1 MNLVQLSIALLTC
14 TLVHNASAL
23 ALAVAPAETP
33 PEAREYEGPG
43 GVDVSKPA
51 AAPEPAPKPPASA
64 PSGDG
69 KVEGELSMDDVFG
82 AAEADAAE
90 SGAKGTKGAQG
101 TTGTTTPGATTEGAS
116 SGESTDLSM
125 GDIFGDG
132 GQAGAD
138 EGADVGAKGDG
149 QAESKTDAPTFKAPP
164 KQRAKSKF
172 DGKLDFSLRLLSS
185 VYYSVDRVEERGFDR
200 NETRV
205 ETYVSYNPNRHV
217 EIVGGI
223 EAVFMGVAQAQ
234 NLDDLATRQLVTPFH
249 FESDA
254 AYVALH
260 DIAPGLSLKLG
271 RQIVVWGTADKF
283 SPTNN
288 INPDDFEDRP
298 LFTEPIANQ
307 MAVLDYAPP
316 KLNEKLFFQLIYVP
330 LFYPALLPP
339 SASAGLLDPQSEIPF
354 AFLED
359 RQKIGFLQD
368 VYLPLNPQLYP
379 ATFGTVLHPKAKG
392 TNGQFA
398 AKVGSNLG
406 PVDFSASYYY
416 GRHDV
421 PFPIDVESSQLAA
434 LDEEPVDGA
443 WMRSDVTLVYPRM
456 QVVGLDFSTQ
466 LPFLGNMGL
475 WGEGALFIPQAYD
488 LRVEMP
494 VPIDVTPDDGMAN
507 PVREI
512 VAPAIRKNPYIK
524 ATAGLDYTFGKHV
537 YVQAQYLRGFLNEFG
552 ADHIGDY
559 VVAGTELVFF
569 GRHLLLRCFGVVDF
583 PTNNDPGEGTSGVI
597 APSIIGTLPWG
608 YVSLEVGSF
617 AFLQK
622 DVELNNGT
630 SRFSRTFFGQPG
642 VGSSIVYFK
651 AIGKF

>member
-1 MNLVQLSIALLTC
+1 MQLSIALLTG

-23 ALAVAPAETP
+23 AFAVSPAEPAEASETP
-33 PEAREYEGPG
+33 PEAPREYEGPG
-43 GVDVSKPA
+43 GVDVSSDA
-51 AAPEPAPKPPASA
+51 AAPAAKPEAAA

-90 SGAKGTKGAQG
+90 AGAKGASG
-101 TTGTTTPGATTEGAS
+101 TTAAGAKTEGAS
-116 SGESTDLSM
+116 GGDPSNLSM

-132 GQAGAD
+132 GGSQ
-138 EGADVGAKGDG
+138 
-149 QAESKTDAPTFKAPP
+149 TDAGQPSDGAAASKIDDKPTFKPPP
-164 KQRAKSKF
+164 KQRAKSRF

-205 ETYVSYNPNRHV
+205 ESYVAYNPNRHV

-234 NLDDLATRQLVTPFH
+234 NLDDLATRQMVTPFH

-254 AYVALH
+254 AYVAIH

-354 AFLED
+354 AFYED
-359 RQKIGFLQD
+359 RQKIAFLQD

-443 WMRSDVTLVYPRM
+443 WMRSDVTLIYPRM

-494 VPIDVTPDDGMAN
+494 VPIDVTPDDGVAN

-559 VVAGTELVFF
+559 IVAGTELVFF

-630 SRFSRTFFGQPG
+630 TRFSRTFFGQPG